1 VEELKLKA
9 MLDPIAIFEL
19 KDDSN
24 VENADQQK
32 ENVSRIAVWD
42 WYERSPDGE
51 SSLYELHSNDGDYY
65 VDTDD
70 VDEIIELN

>member
-1 VEELKLKA
+1 
-9 MLDPIAIFEL
+9 MLDPIAVFEL
-19 KDDSN
+19 TEENS
-24 VENADQQK
+24 VENADNQK

-51 SSLYELHSNDGDYY
+51 SSLYELHSNAGEYY

-70 VDEIIELN
+70 VDDIIELN